1 MAEAKLTIKVGA
13 DVKKAAEELKSLGYN
28 IEAVKTK
35 TEKANDS
42 ANFWTKTISKGASD
56 SINQLVNLGA
66 KFLTVTTVVTAAY
79 KGIKSCVSEALKENQ
94 EASKQIEKI
103 NSAWTEIK
111 KNLGNALL
119 NAVKPALEDILY
131 LLQKIQEW
139 SEWWSAGSSYNTMLV
154 EAEKA
159 YQKGSH
165 YDTSGMTYN
174 ELVYATNH
182 LPDSHAYKLDA
193 DWAVQLA
200 NDLVEALAN
209 YKAPATSSTSASS
222 SKSYGATR
230 LTSSTSIENAEIAES
245 WMSDFGDGW
254 GETIHGMDNAVAAFT
269 ELKNGYD
276 ELAKSVTGEDEIAH
290 WTDLSNTM
298 QGYIDKVKE
307 AREAQIDLLNNVST
321 VASSIMDIWGG
332 IVDLET
338 TWNNK
343 EIERIENSTT
353 SEEEKA
359 VRIDEIKR
367 KQFEAEKRNALAEA
381 AVSLAQ
387 AMLKVYETYAT
398 PAMRYTMYALTATAG
413 AIEIANI
420 AQQQYTSSLATGG
433 IVSQPTHALIG
444 EGAEKEAVMPLS
456 KLEQFVER
464 PESSGTIVLNITVN
478 GSGNGTAEDV
488 YRAIERAQRTGVL
501 PAWRYVS

>member
-56 SINQLVNLGA
+56 SVNQLVNLGA

-103 NSAWTEIK
+103 NGAWTEIK

-119 NAVKPALEDILY
+119 NAVKPALEDILW

-139 SEWWSAGSSYNTMLV
+139 SEWWSAGSSYNSMLA
-154 EAEKA
+154 EAELA
-159 YQKGSH
+159 YLNGSH

-182 LPDSHAYKLDA
+182 LPDNKAYKLDA

-209 YKAPATSSTSASS
+209 YKAPVASSTSSSGSKQYTASEL
-222 SKSYGATR
+222 TR
-230 LTSSTSIENAEIAES
+230 DKEDKNFNSAQA
-245 WMSDFGDGW
+245 WMEDFGGSW
-254 GETIHGMDNAVAAFT
+254 GETIHTMDSAVTAF
-269 ELKNGYD
+269 EDLKNGYD

-298 QGYIDKVKE
+298 QGYIDKIKE
-307 AREAQIDLLNNVST
+307 AREAQTDLLNNIST

-343 EIERIENSTT
+343 EIERIENSTA

-359 VRIDEIKR
+359 VKIDEIKR

-381 AVSLAQ
+381 TVSLAQ

-420 AQQQYTSSLATGG
+420 AQQQYTSSLASGG

-456 KLEQFVER
+456 KLEEFVER

-501 PAWRYVS
+501 PAWRYIS

>member
-13 DVKKAAEELKSLGYN
+13 DVKKAAEELRTLGYN
-28 IEAVKTK
+28 IQDVKAQTD
-35 TEKANDS
+35 KANDS
-42 ANFWTKTISKGASD
+42 ASIWSKTMKKGSED
-56 SINQLVNLGA
+56 SINQLVSLGA
-66 KFLTVTTVVTAAY
+66 KFLTVTTVVNAAY
-79 KGIKSCVSEALKENQ
+79 KGIKSCVTEALKENQ

-103 NSAWTEIK
+103 NGAWTEIK

-119 NAVKPALEDILY
+119 NAVKPALEDILS
-131 LLQKIQEW
+131 LLEKIEQW
-139 SEWWSAGSSYNTMLV
+139 SEWWSSGTSYNSMLIQAE
-154 EAEKA
+154 EA
-159 YQKGSH
+159 YRNGGR
-165 YDTSGMTYN
+165 YDTSGMTYK

-182 LPDSHAYKLDA
+182 LPDNHAYKLDA

-209 YKAPATSSTSASS
+209 YKEPATSTATTNTGKGYTATGLTNSS
-222 SKSYGATR
+222 MT
-230 LTSSTSIENAEIAES
+230 ENAETAKQ
-245 WMSDFGDGW
+245 WMDDFNNGQW
-254 GETIHGMDNAVAAFT
+254 QTIYGMDNAIAAFT
-269 ELKNGYD
+269 ELKDGYT
-276 ELAKSVTGEDEIAH
+276 ELSKSVTGEAEIEKWAS
-290 WTDLSNTM
+290 LSDTM
-298 QGYIDKVKE
+298 QGYIDNLKE
-307 AREAQIDLLNNVST
+307 AKESQLDLLNNIST
-321 VASSIMDIWGG
+321 VASSVMDIWGN
-332 IVDLET
+332 IIDLET
-338 TWNNK
+338 SINSR
-343 EIERIENSTT
+343 EIENIEKSTA

-359 VRIDEIKR
+359 IKIDAIKR
-367 KQFEAEKRNALAEA
+367 KQFEAEKRNAMAEA
-381 AVSLAQ
+381 TVSLAQ

-456 KLEQFVER
+456 KLEEFVQR

-488 YRAIERAQRTGVL
+488 YRAIERAQRTGAL

>member
-35 TEKANDS
+35 TDKANDS

-103 NSAWTEIK
+103 NSAWAEIK

-139 SEWWSAGSSYNTMLV
+139 SGWWSAGSSYNSMLA
-154 EAEKA
+154 EAEQA
-159 YQKGSH
+159 YRNGSR

-209 YKAPATSSTSASS
+209 YKAPATPSTSVSS

-230 LTSSTSIENAEIAES
+230 LTNSTGIENAEIAKS
-245 WMSDFGDGW
+245 WMTDFGDGW

-276 ELAKSVTGEDEIAH
+276 ELAKSVTGEDEIAK

-298 QGYIDKVKE
+298 QSYIDKVKE

-433 IVSQPTHALIG
+433 IVSQPTRALIG

-456 KLEQFVER
+456 KLEEFVER